1 MNKKV
6 IAVVSGGLDSTTML
20 YDLIYRGYNPDVIS
34 FDYGQRHAKELQY
47 AAAVANRFTLR
58 HDVVDLSSLTVL
70 LSESGSSL
78 VSGTKVP
85 EGHYAEENMKATVV
99 PNRNM
104 IMISIAGGIAVARRA
119 TSIVLAVHA
128 GDHFIYPDCRPE
140 FIQAAA
146 NALVTGNEGF
156 SSWFHSPALQG
167 EESAIMVP
175 YLMQTK
181 TDIAYRAME
190 LGLPLEYT
198 WSCYKGGV
206 VHCGKCG
213 TCVERLEAIN
223 GAQQRWKNLDPDGY
237 LPIDGTVYEDNNYWK
252 TVVAN
257 RF

>member
-1 MNKKV
+1 MNEKI

-20 YDLIYRGYNPDVIS
+20 YDSLYRGYSPDVVS
-34 FDYGQRHAKELQY
+34 FNYGQRHAKELEY
-47 AAAVANRFTLR
+47 AAAIASRFSLR
-58 HDVVDLSSLTVL
+58 HDVVDLSSLTKL

-78 VSGTKVP
+78 VSGTEVP
-85 EGHYAEENMKATVV
+85 EGHYAEENMKQTVV

-104 IMISIAGGIAVARRA
+104 IMISIAGGIAVARKA

-146 NALVTGNEGF
+146 NALVAGNEGF

-167 EESAIMVP
+167 EESAISVP
-175 YLMQTK
+175 YLMHSK
-181 TDIAYRAME
+181 ADIAYRAME
-190 LGLPLEYT
+190 LGLPLEDT

-213 TCVERLEAIN
+213 TCVERLEAIDE
-223 GAQQRWKNLDPDGY
+223 AQQRWKSLDPDSTI
-237 LPIDGTVYEDNNYWK
+237 PADETVYEDKEYWK

-257 RF
+257 RK